1 MIAIVGGLGA
11 AVAFATATLS
21 SSRATKLIGP
31 RSLLSGVML
40 VGLAITLPAAAA
52 KGIPAQL
59 DRSAW
64 SWLAA
69 SGVGNVAGLL
79 CAYAALRTGKVG
91 IVAPIVSTEGAI
103 AAVIA
108 VIAGESIS
116 PGAAAT
122 LAVIAAGILLAAIS
136 RERVRESASI
146 RLGTRPLIYSIVAAL
161 AFGVS
166 LYATGRIGA
175 TLPVAWAVLPARVV
189 GVAAVAL
196 PLALS
201 SGLRITRA
209 ALPYVVLSGVC
220 EIAGFG
226 LFTIGAR
233 HGLAVS
239 AVLSSQFAALAA
251 LAAYVLFRERLAR
264 VQLAGVVAI
273 VLGVAVLSGLQA

>member
-31 RSLLSGVML
+31 RSLVSGVML

-59 DRSAW
+59 DRGAW
-64 SWLAA
+64 GWLAV

-79 CAYAALRTGKVG
+79 SAYAALRTGKVG
-91 IVAPIVSTEGAI
+91 VVAPIVSTEGAI
-103 AAVIA
+103 AAVIS
-108 VIAGESIS
+108 VVAGESIA
-116 PGAAAT
+116 PGAGVT
-122 LAVIAAGILLAAIS
+122 LAVIAGGILLAASS
-136 RERVRESASI
+136 REGVQGATSA
-146 RLGTRPLIYSIVAAL
+146 RLGARPLLYSILAAVC
-161 AFGVS
+161 FGVS
-166 LYATGRIGA
+166 LYATGRIGE

-189 GVAAVAL
+189 GVVAVAL
-196 PLALS
+196 PLAFS

-209 ALPYVVLSGVC
+209 ALPYVLLSGVC

-226 LFTIGAR
+226 LFTVGAR

-239 AVLSSQFAALAA
+239 AVLASQFAALAA
-251 LAAYVLFRERLAR
+251 VAAYLLFRERLAR
-264 VQLAGVVAI
+264 IQLAGVVAI

>member
-31 RSLLSGVML
+31 RSLVSGVML

-59 DRSAW
+59 DRGAW
-64 SWLAA
+64 GWLAV

-79 CAYAALRTGKVG
+79 SAYAALRTGKVG
-91 IVAPIVSTEGAI
+91 VVAPIVSTEGAI

-108 VIAGESIS
+108 VVAGESIA
-116 PGAAAT
+116 PGAGVT
-122 LAVIAAGILLAAIS
+122 LAVIAGGILLAAIS
-136 RERVRESASI
+136 REGATSA
-146 RLGTRPLIYSIVAAL
+146 RLGTRPLLYSILAAVC
-161 AFGVS
+161 FGVS

-189 GVAAVAL
+189 GVVAVAL
-196 PLALS
+196 PLAFS

-209 ALPYVVLSGVC
+209 ALPYVLLSGVC

-226 LFTIGAR
+226 LFTVGAR

-239 AVLSSQFAALAA
+239 AVLASQFAALAA
-251 LAAYVLFRERLAR
+251 VAAYLLFRERLAR
-264 VQLAGVVAI
+264 VQLAGVAAI